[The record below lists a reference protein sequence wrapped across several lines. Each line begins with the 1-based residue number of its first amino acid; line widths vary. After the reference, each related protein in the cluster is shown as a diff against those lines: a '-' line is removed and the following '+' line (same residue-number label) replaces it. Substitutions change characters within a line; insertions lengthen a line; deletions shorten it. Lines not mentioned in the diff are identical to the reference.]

1 MSTLQQIFQ
10 QKCPVQVLNDCSR
23 VENVIY
29 GIYSRLH
36 IKNKH
41 NSIEPMM
48 NLMVLNSTLQLTQT
62 TQLMNQQKK
71 ENKDHVGLLQHIDE
85 VHNVQK
91 LSVSRVRHGFRVTIK
106 V

>member
-1 MSTLQQIFQ
+1 MQQIFQ

-48 NLMVLNSTLQLTQT
+48 NLMVLNSTLQLTQA
-62 TQLMNQQKK
+62 TQLLNQQKK
-71 ENKDHVGLLQHIDE
+71 ENKDHDG
-85 VHNVQK
+85 HNVQK